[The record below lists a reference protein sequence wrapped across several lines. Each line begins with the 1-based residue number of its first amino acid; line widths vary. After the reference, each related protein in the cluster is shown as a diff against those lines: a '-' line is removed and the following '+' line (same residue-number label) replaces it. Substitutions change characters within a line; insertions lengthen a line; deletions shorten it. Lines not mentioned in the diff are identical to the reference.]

1 MRESKPEFWAI
12 YDRLDEEHE
21 DLVDDATCIANC
33 IRTSDPPE
41 KDKQSQLF
49 KYKFQK
55 QDYKFKKGD
64 VGYCWMAIVIV

>member
-1 MRESKPEFWAI
+1 M
-12 YDRLDEEHE
+12 YDRKDKEHE
-21 DLVDDATCIANC
+21 DLVDDTTCIANC

-55 QDYKFKKGD
+55 QKLSTYKNSKLQNQ
-64 VGYCWMAIVIV
+64 C